1 MSLEYFI
8 AKRIYF
14 SKEGDRQATPPVVR
28 IAMIGIALGLAVM
41 ILSVA
46 IVIGFK
52 KEIRNKVIGFGSHIQ
67 ITNFDNNASYESTPI
82 AVSDTLLEHL
92 KTFPG
97 ITHVEGFAT
106 KPGILKTDSDFQGIV
121 LKGVGRDYDWTFFRN
136 NLKEG
141 ELFILPTDK
150 VSTDVLLSRYLANLL
165 GLKVGDSFLTYFV
178 QDEVRARK
186 FRITGIYETGF
197 VDYDKLF
204 VIADIRQIRRLNGW
218 APDEVSGLELQV
230 DDYDHLDRVAED
242 LYFDIAEKQD
252 RNGNT
257 YYTRSIKE
265 LNPMI
270 FDWLE
275 VQDINVVV
283 ILILILAVAGFTMIS
298 GLLIIILERTNMIGI
313 LKALGENNTSIR
325 KIFLYISFFLIGKG
339 MIWGNVIG
347 IVLCLVQSYFRVVK
361 LDPSVYYLDA
371 VPIDL
376 TVFSI
381 VLLNIGTLAA
391 AMLMIISCHIICKIF
406 FPVEHPVNV
415 DIYVID
421 RLSDFQQR
429 KPGG

>member
-28 IAMIGIALGLAVM
+28 IAMIGIALGLVVM

-106 KPGILKTDSDFQGIV
+106 KPGILKTDSDFHGIV

-270 FDWLE
+270 FDWL
-275 VQDINVVV
+275 
-283 ILILILAVAGFTMIS
+283 ILILAVAGFTMIS

-391 AMLMIISCHIICKIF
+391 AMLMMLGPSYLITKI
-406 FPVEHPVNV
+406 HPAKS
-415 DIYVID
+415 I
-421 RLSDFQQR
+421 RFE
-429 KPGG
+429 

>member
-361 LDPSVYYLDA
+361 HDPSVYYLDA

-391 AMLMIISCHIICKIF
+391 AMLMMLGPSYLITKI
-406 FPVEHPVNV
+406 HPAKS
-415 DIYVID
+415 I
-421 RLSDFQQR
+421 RFE
-429 KPGG
+429 